1 MDVAC
6 VTVPCTGSAFGGRVS
21 RDMRFLLVLVAAL
34 AGAQTVDDRLNGLVA
49 MWEQGRAPLGIF
61 ASNISTRGGA
71 SVAGSPVDFVIIDM
85 EHSPYDPSRLEAY
98 LLGMID
104 KRRIVETKSLKPAVV
119 PLVRLPANGR
129 EHVEYM
135 IKQVLDL
142 GAFGVVVPHVNNR
155 EDALAAVR
163 AMRYAE
169 REGARDA
176 EPRGRR
182 GVGYGWAARY
192 WGIPAARYVERA
204 DLWPLDPRGEL
215 LLWCMVESGEGVEHA
230 REIASTPGVS
240 GIFLGPSDLAVS
252 LGIAE
257 SDPRLEQATEKV
269 LAACR
274 ETGTPCGTLTS
285 GEKVA
290 KRLKQGFRFLAVG
303 SDSGLPAST
312 ERSLRIGRETK

>member
-1 MDVAC
+1 
-6 VTVPCTGSAFGGRVS
+6 
-21 RDMRFLLVLVAAL
+21 MRFLLVLVAAL
-34 AGAQTVDDRLNGLVA
+34 AGAQTAEERLNRLVP
-49 MWEQGRAPLGIF
+49 MWEEGRAPLGIF

-71 SVAGSPVDFVIIDM
+71 AVAGSPVDFVIIDM
-85 EHSPYDPSRLEAY
+85 EHSPYDPSRLETY

-104 KRRIVETKSLKPAVV
+104 KRRIIKTKSLQPSVV

-142 GAFGVVVPHVNNR
+142 GALGVVVPHVNDR
-155 EDALAAVR
+155 DDALAAVR
-163 AMRYAE
+163 AMRYAQK
-169 REGARDA
+169 EGARDA
-176 EPRGRR
+176 EPQGHR

-215 LLWCMVESGEGVEHA
+215 LLWCMVESGEAVA
-230 REIASTPGVS
+230 RVREIASTPGVS

-257 SDPRLEQATEKV
+257 SDPKLEQAVEKV

-285 GEKVA
+285 GENVV

-303 SDSGLPAST
+303 SDGGLPAST
-312 ERSLRIGRETK
+312 DRSLRIGREAQAVK

>member
-1 MDVAC
+1 
-6 VTVPCTGSAFGGRVS
+6 
-21 RDMRFLLVLVAAL
+21 MRNYLVLAAAL
-34 AGAQTVDDRLNGLVA
+34 ASAQTADRLNRLVP

-61 ASNISTRGGA
+61 ASNISSRGGA
-71 SVAGSPVDFVIIDM
+71 AVAGSPVDFVIIDM

-104 KRRIVETKSLKPAVV
+104 KRRIMETRSLQPSVV

-155 EDALAAVR
+155 DDALAAVR
-163 AMRYAE
+163 AMRYTQ

-192 WGIPAARYVERA
+192 WGIPAAQYVDRA
-204 DLWPLDPRGEL
+204 DVWPLDPRGEL
-215 LLWCMVESGEGVEHA
+215 LLWCMVESGEGVERA
-230 REIASTPGVS
+230 LEIASTPGVS

-257 SDPRLEQATEKV
+257 SDPRLEQAVEKV

-285 GEKVA
+285 GDNVA

-303 SDSGLPAST
+303 SDGGLPASSD
-312 ERSLRIGRETK
+312 RSLRIGREAQVAK

>member
-1 MDVAC
+1 
-6 VTVPCTGSAFGGRVS
+6 
-21 RDMRFLLVLVAAL
+21 MRILLLGLAGAL
-34 AGAQTVDDRLNGLVA
+34 AGAQPVEDRLNGLVT

-61 ASNISTRGGA
+61 ASNISTRAGA
-71 SVAGSPVDFVIIDM
+71 WVAGSTVDFVIIDM
-85 EHSPYDPSRLEAY
+85 EHSPYDPSRLETY

-104 KRRIVETKSLKPAVV
+104 KRRIIETKSLRPSVI

-135 IKQVLDL
+135 IKQALDL
-142 GAFGVVVPHVNNR
+142 GAFGVVVPHVNSR
-155 EDALAAVR
+155 EDALAAVG
-163 AMRYAE
+163 AVRYTQ
-169 REGARDA
+169 REGARDS

-215 LLWCMVESGEGVEHA
+215 LLWCMVESGEGVARA

-257 SDPRLEQATEKV
+257 SDPRLEQAVETV

-285 GEKVA
+285 GENVA
-290 KRLKQGFRFLAVG
+290 RRLKQGFRFLAVG

-312 ERSLRIGRETK
+312 DRSVKIGREAQAVLK

>member
-1 MDVAC
+1 
-6 VTVPCTGSAFGGRVS
+6 
-21 RDMRFLLVLVAAL
+21 MRFLLVVAAAL
-34 AGAQTVDDRLNGLVA
+34 AGAQTADRLNRLVP
-49 MWEQGRAPLGIF
+49 MWERGHAPLGIF

-71 SVAGSPVDFVIIDM
+71 AVAGSPIDFVIIDM
-85 EHSPYDPSRLEAY
+85 EHSPYDPSRLETY

-104 KRRIVETKSLKPAVV
+104 KRRILETKSLQPAVV

-155 EDALAAVR
+155 DDALAAVR
-163 AMRYAE
+163 AMRYPQ

-192 WGIPAARYVERA
+192 WGIPAAQYVERA
-204 DLWPLDPRGEL
+204 DLWPLDLRGEL
-215 LLWCMVESGEGVEHA
+215 LLWCMVESSEGVERA

-252 LGIAE
+252 LGITE
-257 SDPRLEQATEKV
+257 SDPRLEQAIEKV

-285 GEKVA
+285 GENVA

-312 ERSLRIGRETK
+312 DRSLRIGREAQTAK